1 MHLSNHKEI
10 VLALCFSVDF
20 EALHVVTDILF
31 NLVVY
36 GFLMILGNV
45 ALRAFTLAIKGSF

>member
-20 EALHVVTDILF
+20 EALHVVTDFLF